1 MKFKNIGIIVL
12 ILGLLFAIA
21 YFVRTNSTS
30 AIQYDTTTAFTSS
43 IQKTSV
49 VTGTVIPE
57 DEVEIKPQLNGIISE
72 IMVEEGDMVNNGD
85 LIAIIK
91 VVPDE
96 RSVYG
101 AQSQVNS
108 AELNVKNAERQ
119 MQRAEELFS
128 KQIISQQEF
137 EDAELRFNT
146 AKENLQAAQND
157 LEIIRKG
164 SVSGSSSAN
173 TNIRATIT
181 GTILEIPIKLGDQV
195 IAANS
200 FNSGSTVAIIADLNK
215 MIFEGQVDEAEVGKL
230 EVGQDL
236 SVSMAAIPDK
246 EFQAKLK
253 FVAPKGTEA
262 GGAVQFK
269 IEADLTLDESSFIRA
284 GYSGNGTLVV
294 DNRQDIMVI
303 AEALLQFDR
312 RTSVPYVE
320 VETSSQNFE
329 RRDITI
335 GLSDGIKV
343 EILDGL
349 EITDKIKIWNKTE
362 PIKIEPEE
370 SAFDQFRMM
379 TKKKK

>member
-30 AIQYDTTTAFTSS
+30 AIEYDTTTAFTSS

-101 AQSQVNS
+101 AQSQVNA

-128 KQIISQQEF
+128 KQIISQQEY

-164 SVSGSSSAN
+164 SVSGSSTAN

-200 FNSGSTVAIIADLNK
+200 FNSGSTVAIIADLNM
-215 MIFEGQVDEAEVGKL
+215 MIFEGQVDEAEVGRL

-246 EFQAKLK
+246 EFLAKLK

-269 IEADLTLDESSFIRA
+269 IEADLTLDESTFIRA
-284 GYSGNGTLVV
+284 GYSANGTLVV

-303 AEALLQFDR
+303 PEALLQFDR
-312 RTSVPYVE
+312 KTSVPYVE
-320 VETSSQNFE
+320 VETSNQNFE

-349 EITDKIKIWNKTE
+349 EMTDKIKIWNKTE

-370 SAFDQFRMM
+370 SAFDQFDD
-379 TKKKK
+379 

>member
-30 AIQYDTTTAFTSS
+30 AIEYDTTTAFTSS

-101 AQSQVNS
+101 AQSQVNA
-108 AELNVKNAERQ
+108 AELNVNNAERQ

-128 KQIISQQEF
+128 KQIISQQEY

-164 SVSGSSSAN
+164 SVSGSSTAN

-236 SVSMAAIPDK
+236 NVSMAAIPDK

-253 FVAPKGTEA
+253 FIAPKGTEA

-284 GYSGNGTLVV
+284 GYSANGTLVV

-312 RTSVPYVE
+312 RTSEAYVE

-329 RRDITI
+329 RRDITV

-343 EILDGL
+343 EILAGL

-370 SAFDQFRMM
+370 SAFDQFRDDD
-379 TKKKK
+379 

>member
-21 YFVRTNSTS
+21 YFVRTNSKS

-101 AQSQVNS
+101 AQSQVNA
-108 AELNVKNAERQ
+108 AELNVNNAERQ

-128 KQIISQQEF
+128 KQIISQQEY

-164 SVSGSSSAN
+164 SVSGSSTAN

-200 FNSGSTVAIIADLNK
+200 FNSGSTVAIIADLNM
-215 MIFEGQVDEAEVGKL
+215 MIFEGQVDEAEVGRL

-246 EFQAKLK
+246 EFLAKLK

-269 IEADLTLDESSFIRA
+269 IEADLTLDESTFIRA
-284 GYSGNGTLVV
+284 GYSANGTLVV

-303 AEALLQFDR
+303 PEALLQFDR
-312 RTSVPYVE
+312 KTSVPYVE
-320 VETSSQNFE
+320 VETSNQNFE

-349 EITDKIKIWNKTE
+349 EMTDKIKIWNKTE

-370 SAFDQFRMM
+370 SAFDQFDD
-379 TKKKK
+379 

>member
-21 YFVRTNSTS
+21 YFVRTNSKS

-101 AQSQVNS
+101 AQSQVNA

-128 KQIISQQEF
+128 KQIISQQEY

-164 SVSGSSSAN
+164 SVSGSSTAN

-200 FNSGSTVAIIADLNK
+200 FNSGSTVAIIADLNM
-215 MIFEGQVDEAEVGKL
+215 MIFEGQVDEAEVGRL

-246 EFQAKLK
+246 EFLAKLK

-269 IEADLTLDESSFIRA
+269 IEADLTLDESTFIRA
-284 GYSGNGTLVV
+284 GYSANGTLVV

-312 RTSVPYVE
+312 KTSVPYVE
-320 VETSSQNFE
+320 VETSNQNFE

-349 EITDKIKIWNKTE
+349 EMTDKIKIWNKTE

-370 SAFDQFRMM
+370 SAFDQFDD
-379 TKKKK
+379 